1 MNLIAYFSHSGNTE
15 TIARYVHDHV
25 GGELFRIS
33 AVKQYPSDY
42 DAVVE
47 VASVELHAN
56 ARPELVQM
64 VGSTE
69 PYDVVYL
76 GYPNWWSTMPMP
88 VFTFLE
94 QGDWAGKTIWPFCT
108 HNGSSLGRSVQDI
121 KRLCPRS
128 TVLDGLAIRGS
139 NAKSSKKTVLA
150 WLDGPGRKKG
160 T

>member
-15 TIARYVHDHV
+15 TIARDIHDHV
-25 GGELFRIS
+25 GGELFRIR
-33 AVKQYPSDY
+33 AVKHYPADY

-47 VASVELHAN
+47 VASVERREN
-56 ARPELVQM
+56 ARPALIQL

-94 QGDWAGKTIWPFCT
+94 QGDWAGKTIRPFCT
-108 HNGSSLGRSVQDI
+108 HEGSSLGRSVQDI
-121 KRLCPRS
+121 QRLCPRS
-128 TVLDGLAIRGS
+128 VVLNALAIRGS
-139 NAKSSKKTVLA
+139 SVKVSKKTVVA
-150 WLDGPGRKKG
+150 WLDGLDRKSGK
-160 T
+160 